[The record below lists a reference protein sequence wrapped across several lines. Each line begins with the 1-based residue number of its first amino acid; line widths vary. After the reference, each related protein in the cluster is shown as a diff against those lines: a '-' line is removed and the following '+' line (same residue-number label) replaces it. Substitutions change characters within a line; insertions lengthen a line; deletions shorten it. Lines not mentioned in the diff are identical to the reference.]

1 MFKEVDVKTF
11 DLEIFNKLNKEWA
24 LLSAGNKDAFNTMTI
39 SWGEMGTLW
48 NKPVMTCFV
57 RPQRYTKEFIDS
69 NNKMTLSF
77 FNGNHMK
84 DLTVLGRESGRD
96 GDKIAKTDLTPTFIE
111 GLPTFE
117 EANIV
122 VVGKKLGSLTV
133 VSIFSLTKSLKTL
146 IISMLLSFFVV
157 KFVKFNVGICRNV

>member
-1 MFKEVDVKTF
+1 MFKEVDVNTF
-11 DLEIFNKLNKEWA
+11 DLKIFNKLNKEWA

-69 NNKMTLSF
+69 NDKMTLSF
-77 FNGNHMK
+77 FNGEHMK
-84 DLTVLGRESGRD
+84 D
-96 GDKIAKTDLTPTFIE
+96 FIE

-117 EANIV
+117 EADIV
-122 VVGKKLGSLTV
+122 VVGKKLYEDTIKPEYFLDE
-133 VSIFSLTKSLKTL
+133 TL
-146 IISMLLSFFVV
+146 VDKNYPNKDFHTMY
-157 KFVKFNVGICRNV
+157 ICEVEKIYMK

>member
-1 MFKEVDVKTF
+1 MTMFKEIDIKTF

-84 DLTVLGRESGRD
+84 DLTILGRESGRD
-96 GDKIAKTDLTPTFIE
+96 GDKIAKTDLTSTFIE

-117 EANIV
+117 EADIV
-122 VVGKKLGSLTV
+122 VVGKKLYEDTIKPECFLDE
-133 VSIFSLTKSLKTL
+133 TL
-146 IISMLLSFFVV
+146 VDKDYPNKDFHTMY
-157 KFVKFNVGICRNV
+157 ICEVEKIYMK

>member
-1 MFKEVDVKTF
+1 MFKEVDINTF
-11 DLEIFNKLNKEWA
+11 DLKIFNKLNKEWA

-69 NNKMTLSF
+69 
-77 FNGNHMK
+77 
-84 DLTVLGRESGRD
+84 GRESGRD

-117 EANIV
+117 EADIV
-122 VVGKKLGSLTV
+122 VVGKKLYEDTIKPECFLDE
-133 VSIFSLTKSLKTL
+133 TL
-146 IISMLLSFFVV
+146 VDKNYPNKDFHTMY
-157 KFVKFNVGICRNV
+157 ICEVEKIYMK

>member
-1 MFKEVDVKTF
+1 
-11 DLEIFNKLNKEWA
+11 
-24 LLSAGNKDAFNTMTI
+24 MTI

-69 NNKMTLSF
+69 NDKMTLSF
-77 FNGNHMK
+77 FNGEHMK
-84 DLTVLGRESGRD
+84 DLTILGRESGRN

-117 EANIV
+117 EADIV
-122 VVGKKLGSLTV
+122 VVGKKLYEDTIKPECFLDE
-133 VSIFSLTKSLKTL
+133 TL
-146 IISMLLSFFVV
+146 VDKNYPNKDFHTMY
-157 KFVKFNVGICRNV
+157 ICEVEKIYMK

>member
-1 MFKEVDVKTF
+1 MFKEVDVTTF
-11 DLEIFNKLNKEWA
+11 DLKLFNKLNKEWA

-69 NNKMTLSF
+69 NDQMTLSF
-77 FNGNHMK
+77 FNGEHMK
-84 DLTVLGRESGRD
+84 DLTILGRESGRD

-111 GLPTFE
+111 NLPTFE
-117 EANIV
+117 EADIV
-122 VVGKKLGSLTV
+122 VVGKKLYEDTIKPECFLDE
-133 VSIFSLTKSLKTL
+133 TL
-146 IISMLLSFFVV
+146 VDKNYPNKDFHTMY
-157 KFVKFNVGICRNV
+157 ICEVEKIYMK